1 VNQPALGY
9 TNKSNFQSG
18 RKRSFGS

>member
-1 VNQPALGY
+1 VNQPASGY